1 MRRASL
7 LRHIKKNHLIMESSP
22 GCLDDEAKK
31 IQRHE
36 STAPQA
42 GSTEVVVKVERPD
55 IEETSLEMLIKD
67 SDLLN
72 DLNYLKEEVV
82 N

>member
-1 MRRASL
+1 
-7 LRHIKKNHLIMESSP
+7 MESNP
-22 GCLDDEAKK
+22 GCLDDEAEK

-55 IEETSLEMLIKD
+55 IEEMSLEMLIKD

>member
-1 MRRASL
+1 
-7 LRHIKKNHLIMESSP
+7 MESNP
-22 GCLDDEAKK
+22 GCLDDEAEK
-31 IQRHE
+31 IQGHE

-42 GSTEVVVKVERPD
+42 GCTEVVVKVERPD

>member
-1 MRRASL
+1 
-7 LRHIKKNHLIMESSP
+7 MESNP

-42 GSTEVVVKVERPD
+42 VVKVERPD

-72 DLNYLKEEVV
+72 DLNYFKEEVV